1 MGAVC
6 ALNGLLGGVYADMGL
21 TGAPVPPAPPDA
33 YLHGAANIGAHK
45 GQVAEGRRTLPKVRL
60 LQARNGKHVA
70 NRSQTCFS
78 AACLA
83 YGSLLTR

>member
-60 LQARNGKHVA
+60 LQARNGKHVQIVHKPA
-70 NRSQTCFS
+70 VPQHVWLVVVC
-78 AACLA
+78 
-83 YGSLLTR
+83 